1 MTLIPVRDA
10 EARDAN
16 AIAAIYNAY
25 VRDSV
30 ATFELD
36 AVAVAEM
43 QSRIDA
49 VQSRGLPWLVIEE
62 DGTPL
67 GYAYATPWKARA
79 AYARTVE
86 TSIYLATDATGRGL
100 GRALYAQLI
109 ERLRGV
115 GMHAL
120 IGGVSLPNAA
130 SVALH
135 EALGFSCIGRFRE
148 VGFKHGRWVDVAYW
162 QCLLNQSAATG

>member
-1 MTLIPVRDA
+1 MNHLAVRDA
-10 EARDAN
+10 NAGDAA

-30 ATFELD
+30 ATFELEP
-36 AVAVAEM
+36 VAEATM

-49 VQSRGLPWLVIEE
+49 VQSRGLPWLAIER
-62 DGTPL
+62 DGAML

-86 TSIYLATDATGRGL
+86 TSIYLVPDATGRGL
-100 GRALYAQLI
+100 GRSLYAQLI
-109 ERLRGV
+109 ERLRGT

-120 IGGVSLPNAA
+120 IGGISLPNAA

-135 EALGFSCIGRFRE
+135 EALGFACIGRFRE
-148 VGFKHGRWVDVAYW
+148 VGFKHGRWVDVGYW
-162 QCLLNQSAATG
+162 QRLLEQSAATG